1 MSSLSVMVST
11 LITLAHYDAV
21 RRGHPRHQQSP
32 AKTFLG
38 SLLQAPAKQFCNQ
51 AILTVNLRTYLEQ
64 GLAEEN

>member
-1 MSSLSVMVST
+1 
-11 LITLAHYDAV
+11 LAHYDAV